1 MIIVIWGRLE
11 RLSLVQ
17 VLDKERTKETL
28 SQQAYA
34 LASRVFCFAYL
45 LGLCLCALMCTFVTF
60 FKKEKK
66 HYIYIYIRK
75 DIKPSFCL
83 ASRVFCFTYLL
94 GICLCTHL
102 WFFFQN
108 KKHYIYKRN
117 DIKPSLCLASR
128 DCASYI
134 FRHLSLCAIL
144 HVCEFFSKKINN
156 KTHTH
161 THILN
166 QNVYI
171 IISQWKYNINQKQKL
186 HELPINNYQSIR
198 NQHIICNQLSYINLL
213 GIKISMN
220 FNLYSK
226 AIPLFREMSI

>member
-1 MIIVIWGRLE
+1 MCVDVHFCDFFQKG
-11 RLSLVQ
+11 
-17 VLDKERTKETL
+17 KKTL
-28 SQQAYA
+28 
-34 LASRVFCFAYL
+34 
-45 LGLCLCALMCTFVTF
+45 
-60 FKKEKK
+60 
-66 HYIYIYIRK
+66 YIYIYIRK

-161 THILN
+161 TYPQLER
-166 QNVYI
+166 
-171 IISQWKYNINQKQKL
+171 L
-186 HELPINNYQSIR
+186 HHYFPMEIQYQLEIE
-198 NQHIICNQLSYINLL
+198 IT
-213 GIKISMN
+213 
-220 FNLYSK
+220 
-226 AIPLFREMSI
+226 